1 MMRWW
6 MWLISWNQ
14 SLHFYEAFSL
24 AIQFSPPHSISLIW
38 APIMEAVTHLA
49 TVSDLFCL
57 PRWQMRQIDGLLHRG
72 CACTCVWLWSC
83 VFMRPLSGLTG
94 LILKRCR
101 LTDAS
106 WKIIQR
112 WSCRSEE
119 WNNGRFRIPFIKP
132 STWSCALCVYLTCQ
146 RFTYT
151 VCVQGTWPLG
161 NFTSKSWCANKC
173 KRRSVTITTWRF
185 HPAGQFSAFDWAPGW
200 TFSWFLFSVVVL
212 VHLF

>member
-1 MMRWW
+1 MVDVANFLKPKLAFLWGLFSSYSIFAPSLNLSHLSPHHGSCNTFGHSLWPFLSSTVADAPDWW
-6 MWLISWNQ
+6 T
-14 SLHFYEAFSL
+14 
-24 AIQFSPPHSISLIW
+24 SPPWLRVH
-38 APIMEAVTHLA
+38 
-49 TVSDLFCL
+49 
-57 PRWQMRQIDGLLHRG
+57 MR
-72 CACTCVWLWSC
+72 VWLWSC

-119 WNNGRFRIPFIKP
+119 WNNGRFRIPFINP

-151 VCVQGTWPLG
+151 VCVQDTWPLG

-173 KRRSVTITTWRF
+173 KRRSVTITSWRF
-185 HPAGQFSAFDWAPGW
+185 RPAAQFSAFDWAPGW
-200 TFSWFLFSVVVL
+200 TFSGFLFSVVVL